1 MNASLV
7 PTRALL
13 AALFGLLAM
22 GLSHAE
28 TPAKVKSPKAVAVK
42 ASAPSAEVA
51 AGLRNA
57 NKPLEEA
64 KGASVGPGQDRQFPA
79 PTPRP
84 PVPPRMPGDL
94 QEKLGNKA
102 VSP

>member
-1 MNASLV
+1 MKASLV
-7 PTRALL
+7 PTRALI
-13 AALFGLLAM
+13 AAILGLLAM
-22 GLSHAE
+22 GMSHAE
-28 TPAKVKSPKAVAVK
+28 PPAKAKSPKAVAAK

-51 AGLRNA
+51 AGVRNA

-64 KGASVGPGQDRQFPA
+64 KGASVSPGQDRQFPA
-79 PTPRP
+79 PNPRP

-102 VSP
+102 VGH